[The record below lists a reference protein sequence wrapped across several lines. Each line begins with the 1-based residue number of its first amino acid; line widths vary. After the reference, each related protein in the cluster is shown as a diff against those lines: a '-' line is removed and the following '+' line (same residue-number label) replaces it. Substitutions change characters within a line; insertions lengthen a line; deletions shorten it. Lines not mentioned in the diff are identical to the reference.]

1 MCAFLCL
8 LSVGVVLMHFAQTED
23 RRQKTE
29 DRRQKTEDRR
39 QKTEDRRQKTED
51 RIRAR
56 LRWKERQQPKY
67 STLAAAWRESIGD
80 E

>member
-1 MCAFLCL
+1 MFAFGGRGTGAFCP
-8 LSVGVVLMHFAQTED
+8 D

-39 QKTEDRRQKTED
+39 
-51 RIRAR
+51 RAR
-56 LRWKERQQPKY
+56 LRWKERRQPKY

>member
-1 MCAFLCL
+1 MRAFLCL
-8 LSVGVVLMHFAQTED
+8 LSVGVVLVHFAQTED

-29 DRRQKTEDRR
+29 DRR
-39 QKTEDRRQKTED
+39 
-51 RIRAR
+51 RAR
-56 LRWKERQQPKY
+56 LRWKEIQQPKY